1 MSKELILSKEKKKKI
16 NVLST
21 NVISSCDGYW
31 EWFER
36 SDTPVIPYEITGK
49 YLFFSVNRDLLI
61 EIAINELENNGFHH
75 AKTPMSGIP
84 PASGEYVLCL
94 YYKDDSRKHE
104 FAKKYRGRND
114 LKYRYWKSDSDTLAG
129 KYSKQFLDKLS
140 SNDQRIFQGKR
151 EKQ

>member
-1 MSKELILSKEKKKKI
+1 MLKELFLGKGKNKKI

-36 SDTPVIPYEITGK
+36 SDAPVIPYEITGK
-49 YLFFSVNRDLLI
+49 YLFFSGNRDLLI

-75 AKTPMSGIP
+75 AKTPMPGIT
-84 PASGEYVLCL
+84 PASSEYVLCL

-104 FAKKYRGRND
+104 LAEKYRGRSE

-129 KYSKQFLDKLS
+129 KYSKQFLNELS
-140 SNDQRIFQGKR
+140 PKDQKIFLRKR